1 MKLFNKFI
9 VPLLFAASLA
19 HADSTGW
26 MGLGDVEYDPELEY
40 ESGMVVTIGEFI
52 SGDPLGPDEPGP
64 ILSLFCKDESIRLSI
79 NLRASMR
86 TGALENTT
94 ILIAWDDNEPY
105 EILAPFMG
113 IEYNVVD
120 WETRDVLSDFMPLLL
135 KHDRLR
141 VQVQFKDRE
150 PPGIAE
156 FNITGGS
163 REIRKACGNELEVID
178 EMTEVTP

>member
-1 MKLFNKFI
+1 MNLFKKSI
-9 VPLLFAASLA
+9 VLLLFAASFA
-19 HADSTGW
+19 HAHSTGW
-26 MGLGDVEYDPELEY
+26 MGLGDVEYDPEREF

-52 SGDPLGPDEPGP
+52 SGNPLGPDAPGP
-64 ILSLFCKDESIRLSI
+64 ILSIFCKDENIRLSI

-94 ILIAWDDNEPY
+94 ILIGWDDNAPY

-141 VQVQFKDRE
+141 VQVKFKGRE
-150 PPGIAE
+150 SPGIAE
-156 FNITGGS
+156 FNIAGGS
-163 REIRKACGNELEVID
+163 REIRQACGNELDVID